1 VNRRAWLGIWIA
13 FLLASCGA
21 GPATGAPN
29 QASPHP
35 ADACRGGATKPAIPV
50 IFLAKEV
57 VPAEL
62 NAVRRFVD
70 VWGTG
75 HSCFEGKV
83 VTSLKGVDMAHYRV
97 LIVDISHDAILDRDD
112 MNALLAFTASG
123 RRLGLF
129 DYALA
134 LSDNSRTNSIL
145 GGETLIGRMD
155 FSLAPGCVDWQYGA
169 RLSSPFALAGTNYH
183 YPTQAD
189 ATLAMRADG
198 PSRTWATLS
207 CQGGGAAVLEV
218 PPGLIAGFYI
228 AGALSRGDDD
238 PAGAGMAKL
247 VVDVIES
254 LTHASTL

>member
-1 VNRRAWLGIWIA
+1 
-13 FLLASCGA
+13 
-21 GPATGAPN
+21 
-29 QASPHP
+29 
-35 ADACRGGATKPAIPV
+35 V
-50 IFLAKEV
+50 IFLAKEA

-62 NAVRRFVD
+62 KAVQRFVD

-75 HSCFEGKV
+75 HGCFAGKV
-83 VTSLKGVDMAHYRV
+83 VTGLKGVSMAPYRV

-112 MNALLAFTASG
+112 MNALLAFTGSG
-123 RRLGLF
+123 GRLGLF

-134 LSDNSRTNSIL
+134 LSDHSRTNSIL

-155 FSLAPGCVDWQYGA
+155 FSLAPGCVDWQYGT
-169 RLSSPFALAGTNYH
+169 RLSTPFDLSGASYH

-198 PSRTWATLS
+198 PSRVWATLS
-207 CQGGGAAVLEV
+207 CQAGGAALLEV
-218 PPGLIAGFYI
+218 PPGLIAGFYM
-228 AGALSRGDDD
+228 AGALTRGDED

-254 LTHASTL
+254 LTQRSTI